1 MAIKATS
8 KKSAVKK
15 PVKQA
20 AKPNK
25 TSPAKPRVAVKKTDL
40 PTAAVMRLA
49 KANGAERVGADGAAS
64 ILAFTE
70 EYIAKLVRE
79 ATKIASDAGRKTLKE
94 EDVENASQII

>member
-8 KKSAVKK
+8 KKSAAKK
-15 PVKQA
+15 PVKSV
-20 AKPNK
+20 AKPK
-25 TSPAKPRVAVKKTDL
+25 KISQAKSRVTAKKTDL

-64 ILAFTE
+64 ILAFAE

-79 ATKIASDAGRKTLKE
+79 ATKIASDAGRKTLKG
-94 EDVENASQII
+94 EDVESASQTI